1 MSLNRYAKR
10 RDANENELVTLAEQ
24 MGALWVQT
32 GPLDGWALWRER
44 WYPVEIKR
52 PDGPRG
58 GRSDRHYTDAQHL
71 FIAKCLA
78 RGAPVWTWRNSC
90 DVLTD
95 LGARQTA

>member
-1 MSLNRYAKR
+1 MSLNRFAKR
-10 RDANENELVTLAEQ
+10 RDVNENELVALAER
-24 MGALWVQT
+24 MGVLWVQT

-58 GRSDRHYTDAQHL
+58 GRSHRHYTPTQHL

-78 RGAPVWTWRNSC
+78 RGAPVLTWRNAD
-90 DVLTD
+90 DVLTS
-95 LGARQTA
+95 LNARQTA